1 MAHRVNYD
9 ILRRPPPALE
19 RVIDELERCGTV
31 RSSGYYLFSEFSGL
45 AEAADRAAYKPYPQ
59 MDSLRKFLT
68 DHGVILREGNKCY
81 VDSERAAVVI
91 QACFKHEKPNA
102 PQTARTRLSEL
113 KTLAKA
119 RTEKAVSKS
128 KAVDISITD
137 ESKGS
142 RKEPASPNT
151 TLVIDPIKEP
161 VVSIVSSSEPVVV
174 KQKPTDLK
182 YVLFL
187 TPVEMDV
194 WTTLCALARQALNVE
209 TRVAITRDQ
218 DQFFFECA
226 SKKLQDCTPE
236 MYAATI
242 DRFVKARL
250 VSEVGNVI
258 EGKRAFKFLV
268 EWKEFFCV
276 EIKRRTI
283 SYVEKEYLSIINE
296 IEQDALG
303 VLNNQDK
310 TRLRLETWIAHS
322 HPGLNVDTVRLK
334 ISQYNTDGP
343 SSGWG
348 IFFRHDPTGR
358 RLLCWPSFEQYD
370 FREKSSERSASTNA
384 PQKEVVVTKPVQNA
398 TITVDEKT
406 AVRNWEIKC
415 HPEHAKLLLQ
425 VADRKFRG
433 GLNPYM
439 SPSFVRTLLD
449 AGFLILDMCV
459 RDKPWSVNLQKAPE
473 FHFVRKE
480 MKSDISKLM
489 RTVPI
494 PVAVDQWRKDL
505 EEIAQHGTKTIISEP
520 VHLPATEAA
529 SIAVEVGDQ
538 QKPTETIQERSQV
551 PASQVC
557 EKKQTTSSSEMSLE
571 DLKKLEILQQ
581 ELLERAEQEL
591 ARVEMVVTDCKTE
604 LAKIRSELHERMN
617 KKREIIEQQ
626 IRELQAQLAELGE

>member
-1 MAHRVNYD
+1 MVHRVSFD
-9 ILRRPPPALE
+9 SIRRPPPALE
-19 RVIDELERCGTV
+19 RVMDELERCGTV

-45 AEAADRAAYKPYPQ
+45 AEAADRATYKPYPQ
-59 MDSLRKFLT
+59 MDGLRKFLM
-68 DHGVILREGNKCY
+68 DHSVVLREGNKCY
-81 VDSERAAVVI
+81 VDFERAAVVI
-91 QACFKHEKPNA
+91 QACSEHANISA
-102 PQTARTRLSEL
+102 PQPTRTRLSEL
-113 KTLAKA
+113 KALA
-119 RTEKAVSKS
+119 RVRGEKAFSKPE
-128 KAVDISITD
+128 TD
-137 ESKGS
+137 SVLRIDKNEGS
-142 RKEPASPNT
+142 RKEPTSSNT
-151 TLVIDPIKEP
+151 ALVIEPIKKP
-161 VVSIVSSSEPVVV
+161 AVIIVPPSEPVVV
-174 KQKPTDLK
+174 KQKPIDLK

-194 WTTLCALARQALNVE
+194 WTTLCALARQALNAE

-226 SKKLQDCTPE
+226 SKKLQDCTSE

-242 DRFVKARL
+242 DRFIKAHL

-276 EIKRRTI
+276 EIKRRAI

-348 IFFRHDPTGR
+348 IFFRHEPTGR

-384 PQKEVVVTKPVQNA
+384 PQKETVVTKPVQNA

-406 AVRNWEIKC
+406 VTRKWEIKC

-425 VADRKFRG
+425 VADRRFYG
-433 GLNPYM
+433 GLNPHM
-439 SPSFVRTLLD
+439 SPSFIRTLID
-449 AGFLILDMCV
+449 GGFLILNKHV
-459 RDKPWSVNLQKAPE
+459 QDKPWSVNLQNAPE

-480 MKSDISKLM
+480 MKSDCSKLV

-494 PVAVDQWRKDL
+494 SVAVDQWRKDL
-505 EEIAQHGTKTIISEP
+505 EEIAQYGTKTIISTP
-520 VHLPATEAA
+520 VHRAVTEVVP
-529 SIAVEVGDQ
+529 SVVEVSDQ
-538 QKPTETIQERSQV
+538 QKSTELPQEIFQALV
-551 PASQVC
+551 PQTH
-557 EKKQTTSSSEMSLE
+557 EKTRETSSSEMSIE

-581 ELLERAEQEL
+581 EFLERAEQEL
-591 ARVEMVVTDCKTE
+591 SRVEMVVTDCKAE
-604 LAKIRSELHERMN
+604 LAKIRSELHERMH

-626 IRELQAQLAELGE
+626 IRALQAQLAELGE